1 MLTFSFFTAVFL
13 SISWII
19 YIGTYIYS
27 RVQGISLP
35 ALGLVDIAV
44 YTALAA
50 APLFVIWTMWNA
62 FYRLRT
68 ENSRWRQAK
77 NFEAK
82 LAEQQEFMATVARL
96 LYQNQKNSEKNFFL
110 SQTELFIGELNG
122 LLADMLH
129 RYNFITDTEAARLW
143 TTAEKGNKWGF
154 AKALINLQNTSV
166 DFDRRLY
173 RTAVKENLLRGAIN
187 EFCARYARLI
197 ELLKIYDREKVFLE
211 IIETG
216 AFGKAFA
223 ILAPLS
229 DRLQQETAVKAAAEK
244 EPELFADNTLRIADT
259 ASLRE
264 TETTADAN
272 EEKEEK
278 LPENEPTANDELP
291 AFLATDDEPPALGA
305 DQNPAEEN
313 GEDENDET
321 DSDVITPAENKA
333 PAAEEEAALQTT
345 NPSAEGKESA
355 PAATGE
361 KETPQEDRLEE
372 EISRMFAGAGVR
384 GEDDDNDDAS
394 VFPKFS
400 SLFKRRGGQKKK
412 AEADGNGIDP
422 LTLALERSFG
432 KLAEDAPNTNSR
444 LEKIFNAETP
454 AEENGENG
462 VADKYSFTGT
472 NESLIKLQR
481 ELEELTTEKTADA
494 AATET
499 GRETAADNN
508 AQKEEADAPKADA

>member
-1 MLTFSFFTAVFL
+1 MSVPNNSDVIHIALAFCDPK
-13 SISWII
+13 
-19 YIGTYIYS
+19 GTYCRHVS
-27 RVQGISLP
+27 V
-35 ALGLVDIAV
+35 V
-44 YTALAA
+44 
-50 APLFVIWTMWNA
+50 
-62 FYRLRT
+62 
-68 ENSRWRQAK
+68 
-77 NFEAK
+77 
-82 LAEQQEFMATVARL
+82 MA
-96 LYQNQKNSEKNFFL
+96 S
-110 SQTELFIGELNG
+110 I
-122 LLADMLH
+122 
-129 RYNFITDTEAARLW
+129 
-143 TTAEKGNKWGF
+143 F
-154 AKALINLQNTSV
+154 ANTSSTV
-166 DFDRRLY
+166 CIHI
-173 RTAVKENLLRGAIN
+173 VH
-187 EFCARYARLI
+187 
-197 ELLKIYDREKVFLE
+197 
-211 IIETG
+211 
-216 AFGKAFA
+216 
-223 ILAPLS
+223 
-229 DRLQQETAVKAAAEK
+229 
-244 EPELFADNTLRIADT
+244 DNTLRIADT

-305 DQNPAEEN
+305 AQNPAEEN

-321 DSDVITPAENKA
+321 DSDVMTPAENKT
-333 PAAEEEAALQTT
+333 PAAEEEAAFQTT
-345 NPSAEGKESA
+345 NPPAEGKESA
-355 PAATGE
+355 PAATEE